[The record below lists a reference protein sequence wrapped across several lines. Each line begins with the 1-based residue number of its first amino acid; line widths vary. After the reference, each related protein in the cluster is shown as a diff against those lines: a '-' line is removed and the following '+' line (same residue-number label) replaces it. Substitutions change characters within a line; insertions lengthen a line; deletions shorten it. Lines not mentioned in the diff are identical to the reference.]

1 MDEQQAGLRLDHA
14 LECLLPHMGL
24 RGRKR
29 CIENGGVS
37 VNGRAASATR
47 RMRLGDVVRLHP
59 VAAREGT
66 ALLCDGFSGMLS
78 SSSSSSSSPA
88 SSPLSAA
95 LPSAAAQSSPFSSP
109 FLSFSGSLT
118 GSGLRMLG
126 RQGGYCFFSKPALMH
141 SAALAGVAGV
151 SVEALMPALVAEW
164 AKEQSGGS
172 TDFDPARLVLL
183 QRLDFGTSGLLC
195 AALSTRAAD
204 GFRAAE
210 AAGQCE
216 KRYVALLSGA
226 LCGPVVARQQLDV
239 SARRKSRLRPGLADP
254 TRWTE
259 FWPLHV
265 WKAGDASLEALRAL
279 FWPVQHAGAEAENGA
294 CTATSGT
301 GAPLAAR
308 GLPVPA
314 EQAIPASGLTL
325 AACRIR
331 RGARHQ
337 IRAHAAGLGHALWG
351 DSLYGEAEASGGSEA
366 SGEAEKPGRAPD
378 GGPDQSLFPALSED
392 HAAAGGAARRRA
404 VSSVPHA
411 AGFFLHHGGL
421 RLPDAAVTD
430 DPPWP
435 LPDSLMQLVRNWL
448 AGVLPPGGY

>member
-1 MDEQQAGLRLDHA
+1 
-14 LECLLPHMGL
+14 
-24 RGRKR
+24 
-29 CIENGGVS
+29 
-37 VNGRAASATR
+37 
-47 RMRLGDVVRLHP
+47 
-59 VAAREGT
+59 
-66 ALLCDGFSGMLS
+66 
-78 SSSSSSSSPA
+78 
-88 SSPLSAA
+88 
-95 LPSAAAQSSPFSSP
+95 
-109 FLSFSGSLT
+109 
-118 GSGLRMLG
+118 
-126 RQGGYCFFSKPALMH
+126 MH

-151 SVEALMPALVAEW
+151 SVEALMPVLVAEW

-351 DSLYGEAEASGGSEA
+351 DSLYGEAE
-366 SGEAEKPGRAPD
+366 KPGRAPD
-378 GGPDQSLFPALSED
+378 DSPDQSLFPALSED
-392 HAAAGGAARRRA
+392 HAAAGDAARRRA
-404 VSSVPHA
+404 VSAVPHA

-448 AGVLPPGGY
+448 AGVLPRGAY